1 MKFTIHQEDIN
12 TSARTGEIITDRGH
26 IPTPVF
32 MPIGTRGTVKAISPD
47 ELNTIDSKIILGNT
61 YHLYLKPG
69 HELIGRAGGLHSFM
83 NWNEAL
89 LSDSGGFQV
98 FSLAKLNK
106 VNDEGVEFQ
115 SHIDGSRHMFTP
127 EFSMEI
133 QQHLGADIIMA
144 FDECPPGQADYQT
157 VETAVQR
164 TTKWMARCT
173 NHITKNYGIHKWE
186 QTLLPI
192 IQGNIY
198 PELRQKSVE
207 ELTPF
212 AACGV
217 AIGGLAVGEAKSD
230 MFETIEQMD
239 ELLPK
244 DQPRY
249 LMGVGRPTDLV
260 RSVKRGIDMFDCV
273 LPTRNARNGQLF
285 TSAGIVNIRN
295 ERHKEEFV
303 PVDENC
309 NCDLCKNYTCAY
321 LRHLLNV
328 NEILGH
334 RLATLH
340 NLTYYM
346 DLMKTMRGEIAAGTF
361 DDWSHNYLKT
371 MLEHKG
377 M

>member
-1 MKFTIHQEDIN
+1 MKFTIHHIDNQ
-12 TSARTGEIITDRGH
+12 TSARSGEIVTDRGS

-32 MPIGTRGTVKAISPD
+32 MPIGTRGSVKAVNTA
-47 ELNTIDSKIILGNT
+47 ELNSIDSRIILGNT

-69 HELIGRAGGLHSFM
+69 HELISKAGGLHLFM
-83 NWNEAL
+83 NWNGSL
-89 LSDSGGFQV
+89 LTDSGGFQV

-106 VNDEGVEFQ
+106 INDDGVEFQ

-127 EFSMEI
+127 ESSMEI

-144 FDECPPGQADYQT
+144 FDQCPPGQSDYQT
-157 VETAVQR
+157 VESAVER
-164 TTKWMARCT
+164 TTSWMKRCVSYLE
-173 NHITKNYGIHKWE
+173 KNKGIHAWE
-186 QTLLPI
+186 QNVFPI
-192 IQGNIY
+192 VQGNVY
-198 PELRQKSVE
+198 EELRQKSAE
-207 ELTPF
+207 ELIPF
-212 AACGV
+212 ATCGM
-217 AIGGLAVGEAKSD
+217 AIGGLAVGEDKSD
-230 MFETIEQMD
+230 MFDTVEQMD

-260 RSVKRGIDMFDCV
+260 RAVKRGVDMFDCV

-285 TSAGIVNIRN
+285 TSSGIVNIRN
-295 ERHKEEFV
+295 EKHKEDFTT
-303 PVDENC
+303 VDEKC
-309 NCDLCKNYTCAY
+309 GCDLCKNHTRAY
-321 LRHLLNV
+321 LRHLMNV

-334 RLATLH
+334 RLATMH

-346 DLMKTMRGEIAAGTF
+346 ELMKTIRDEIAAGSF

-371 MLEHKG
+371 MINYKG

>member
-1 MKFTIHQEDIN
+1 MKFKIHRQDEV
-12 TSARTGEIITDRGH
+12 TSARTGEIVTDRGT

-32 MPIGTRGTVKAISPD
+32 IPVGTRGTVKAVSAK
-47 ELNTIDSKIILGNT
+47 ELNNIAAKIILGNT

-69 HELIGRAGGLHSFM
+69 HELIGRAGGLHNFM
-83 NWNEAL
+83 NWNGAL
-89 LSDSGGFQV
+89 LTDSGGFQV

-106 VNDEGVEFQ
+106 VNDDGVEFQ
-115 SHIDGSRHMFTP
+115 SHIDGSRHMITP

-144 FDECPPGQADYQT
+144 FDECPPGQADIQT
-157 VETAVQR
+157 VETAVER
-164 TTKWMARCT
+164 TTKWMVRCK
-173 NHITKNYGIHKWE
+173 NHIEKNHGIHEWE
-186 QTLLPI
+186 QTVLPI

-198 PELRQKSVE
+198 QELREKSVE

-239 ELLPK
+239 GLLPK

-260 RSVKRGIDMFDCV
+260 RSVKRGMDMFDCV

-295 ERHKEEFV
+295 ERHKEEFI
-303 PVDENC
+303 PVDKNC
-309 NCDLCKNYTCAY
+309 NCDLCSNHTRAY
-321 LRHLLNV
+321 LRHLMNV

-334 RLATLH
+334 RLATMH

-346 DLMKTMRGEIAAGTF
+346 DLMETMRSEIAAETF
-361 DDWSHNYLKT
+361 DDWSHDYLKM
-371 MLEHKG
+371 MLEYKG

>member
-1 MKFTIHQEDIN
+1 MHQEDIN

-83 NWNEAL
+83 NWNGAL

-106 VNDEGVEFQ
+106 VNDDGVEFQ

-157 VETAVQR
+157 VETAVER

-173 NHITKNYGIHKWE
+173 NHIAKNHGIHEWE
-186 QTLLPI
+186 QTVLPI

-230 MFETIEQMD
+230 MFETI
-239 ELLPK
+239 
-244 DQPRY
+244 
-249 LMGVGRPTDLV
+249 
-260 RSVKRGIDMFDCV
+260 
-273 LPTRNARNGQLF
+273 
-285 TSAGIVNIRN
+285 
-295 ERHKEEFV
+295 
-303 PVDENC
+303 
-309 NCDLCKNYTCAY
+309 
-321 LRHLLNV
+321 
-328 NEILGH
+328 
-334 RLATLH
+334 
-340 NLTYYM
+340 
-346 DLMKTMRGEIAAGTF
+346 
-361 DDWSHNYLKT
+361 
-371 MLEHKG
+371 
-377 M
+377 

>member
-1 MKFTIHQEDIN
+1 MKFTIHHQDIN
-12 TSARTGEIITDRGH
+12 TSARKGEIITDRGH

-83 NWNEAL
+83 NWNGAL

-106 VNDEGVEFQ
+106 INDDGVEFQ

-157 VETAVQR
+157 VETAVER

-173 NHITKNYGIHKWE
+173 NHIAKNHGIHEWE
-186 QTLLPI
+186 QTVLPI

-260 RSVKRGIDMFDCV
+260 RSVKRGMDMFDCV